1 MDREEQ
7 VLAEVLNEY
16 RIKNKLSYQD
26 IANHIGMSRYTVRD
40 YMKGT
45 SRMYWSTVINIL
57 DVLGVEVSELAKKME
72 YKLKHEKDN

>member
-7 VLAEVLNEY
+7 VLAEALNEY

-40 YMKGT
+40 YMNETNHSNLSLGLQRAFLLNENIKG
-45 SRMYWSTVINIL
+45 
-57 DVLGVEVSELAKKME
+57 G
-72 YKLKHEKDN
+72 